1 MAVEA
6 LEKLKS
12 SINRGVTAINV
23 KTSSTLEKA
32 KLKTQIETIQNEVQR
47 MMTAVGEAVY
57 LMWQKEDKDF
67 SKLDQHLAVIKQR
80 KAEIAALEEAIAAID
95 QRNQQILGDGNT
107 EVPVIAEAVAPANA
121 CAACGT
127 PYPEGAKFCRACGNK
142 LIAE

>member
-12 SINRGVTAINV
+12 SINRSVTAINV

-32 KLKTQIETIQNEVQR
+32 KLKTQIDTIQNEVQR

-57 LMWQKEDKDF
+57 LMWQKEDKDL
-67 SKLDQHLAVIKQR
+67 SKLDQHLEVIRQK
-80 KAEIAALEEAIAAID
+80 KAEIAALEEEIAAID

-107 EVPVIAEAVAPANA
+107 EIPVIAEAAPANI
-121 CAACGT
+121 CTACGT
-127 PYPEGAKFCRACGNK
+127 PCPEGAKFCRACGNK